1 MLVAG
6 SYDGKGEGMTEQD
19 IMEVISEVNQRVA
32 NVEKERTAEQ
42 VTFRLAIKRLTRL
55 IGQLGEDHAQKQS

>member
-1 MLVAG
+1 
-6 SYDGKGEGMTEQD
+6 MTEQD

-32 NVEKERTAEQ
+32 NVEEERTAEQ

-55 IGQLGEDHAQKQS
+55 IGQLGEDQATEAELIQFAARPIYIR

>member
-32 NVEKERTAEQ
+32 NVEKRTYSGAGDVSPCNQ
-42 VTFRLAIKRLTRL
+42 ASDQTYRA
-55 IGQLGEDHAQKQS
+55 AW

>member
-1 MLVAG
+1 
-6 SYDGKGEGMTEQD
+6 MTEQD

-55 IGQLGEDHAQKQS
+55 IGAAW